1 MGFLTKLVYMLI
13 VTPTEQ
19 ERIPYFEGFKKPE
32 RVKNGQRLFELI
44 TALKAVKV

>member
-1 MGFLTKLVYMLI
+1 MGSFTKLVNVLT

-32 RVKNGQRLFELI
+32 KVKNGQRLFEMI
-44 TALKAVKV
+44 TALKAVKI